1 MTTATTTV
9 LQRHDV
15 RTTGTGHPT
24 LVLIHGYGCDKTM
37 WDSVI
42 PLLKDDFR
50 IVTYDLLGCGASDIS
65 QYDKV
70 RYGTLDGH
78 ASDLVDVI
86 DALELEQPI
95 LVGHSV
101 SAMTATLAANRLGDR
116 VGAVVMVCPSPS
128 FINHDD
134 YVGGFET
141 QDIDALLET
150 LDANYLGWS
159 SEMAPAIMGTP
170 DKPEHC
176 ERLTNSF
183 CQADPDIAR
192 HFARVTFRADHRADV
207 QALTHDALVMQ
218 CRDDVIV
225 PEAVGLWMER
235 NMQAAKLF
243 TLDATGHCPHI
254 SYPRETS
261 DAIRQFAKGQA
272 G

>member
-1 MTTATTTV
+1 MTDV

-15 RTTGTGHPT
+15 RTTGAGDRT

-37 WDSVI
+37 WDAVI
-42 PLLKDDFR
+42 PLLQSDYR

-65 QYDKV
+65 QYDKT
-70 RYGTLDGH
+70 RYATLDGH
-78 ASDLVDVI
+78 ASDLVDIVT
-86 DALELEQPI
+86 ALELDRPV

-101 SAMTATLAANRLGDR
+101 SAMTATLAANRLGER

-128 FINHDD
+128 FINHDG
-134 YVGGFET
+134 YVGGFEPE
-141 QDIDALLET
+141 DIDALLET

-159 SEMAPAIMGTP
+159 SEMAPAMMGTP

-207 QALTHDALVMQ
+207 AALPHDALVLQ

-225 PEAVGLWMER
+225 PEQVGAWMTA
-235 NMQAAKLF
+235 NMPAAKLV

-254 SYPRETS
+254 SYPRETA
-261 DAIRQFAKGQA
+261 DAIRQFLEG
-272 G
+272 